1 MQQTIVGSPYPI
13 LQRTE
18 RDFDPTRGF
27 IIREHWEG
35 TSQTLMEALQNDY
48 VNAGIACKIIYE
60 LGKGVLQV
68 NDSTQEYTLD
78 YWEMP
83 NNDEV
88 LDPFLNPNIVAE
100 INTTANPD
108 ATIAAIRDGLASNEP
123 SFIAAT
129 DSAPA
134 SGLFSKLPCSAIRA
148 GLPNGTGI
156 PSGTFGYTQ
165 RTYYNVLLG
174 LTGYKDAADGLGYV
188 LRHSTNVSN
197 KYQTNIADFGTGQ
210 IYSVPQLLSE
220 ISDNGLWINPCP
232 EPFQYLIAHI
242 LPPISR
248 PGWQIGW
255 FKDRSTRST
264 AANNRINITTEYVYG
279 QFDSDLYNPYQG

>member
-1 MQQTIVGSPYPI
+1 MQQTVVGTVYPI
-13 LQRTE
+13 LQRIE

-27 IIREHWEG
+27 IIRYHYEG
-35 TSQTLMEALQNDY
+35 TSQDLIQALQNDY
-48 VNAGIACKIIYE
+48 VNAGIACRMTFE
-60 LGKGVLQV
+60 LGKGILEV

-78 YWEMP
+78 FWEMP

-108 ATIAAIRDGLASNEP
+108 ATIAAIRDGLASNTP
-123 SFIAAT
+123 SFVAASGDT
-129 DSAPA
+129 PA
-134 SGLFSKLPCSAIRA
+134 SGIFAQLPCSAIQA
-148 GLPNGTGI
+148 GLPNPSGI
-156 PSGTFGYTQ
+156 PTGTFGYTQ

-197 KYQTNIADFGTGQ
+197 RYQTNIADFGTGQ
-210 IYSVPQLLSE
+210 IYSVGQLLSE
-220 ISDNGLWINPCP
+220 ISNSGLWINPCP
-232 EPFQYLIAHI
+232 EPFQYLIANI
-242 LPPISR
+242 IPPFFR

-279 QFDSDLYNPYQG
+279 QFDSDLYNPYLG